1 MTSKSSVMTLSF
13 SHLLQDSLFLVLK
26 FSQAEHFHPTMKS
39 SELVKGSTEKM
50 ELIISVL
57 LPLLEELSA
66 VLASDRG
73 DISS

>member
-26 FSQAEHFHPTMKS
+26 FSHAEHFHPTMKS
-39 SELVKGSTEKM
+39 SEDVKGSTEKM
-50 ELIISVL
+50 ELISVL